1 MHKLIHLSI
10 LFYVLFNSP
19 GSLPA
24 FITLLKD
31 FKPKEQCFIIIREM
45 VLALIVSFVFIF
57 NGLEFFKLFDISLHS
72 FKIGGGLMLFLIAFK
87 MCLAE
92 PTDAEKQLS
101 SKTRE
106 PVFFPLAF
114 PIITGP
120 AVLTNLLVFMS
131 DKSYEKTVVLLA
143 IFISWTFSLLTLLC
157 AGLFNKFLGRFGL
170 IALERIFALFLLLI
184 SGNLMIKGLIVAF
197 SK

>member
-1 MHKLIHLSI
+1 MHNLIHLSI

-31 FKPKEQCFIIIREM
+31 FKPKEQRLIIVREM
-45 VLALIVSFVFIF
+45 VLALIVSFIFIF
-57 NGLEFFKLFDISLHS
+57 NGLAFFKLFDISLHS
-72 FKIGGGLMLFLIAFK
+72 FKIGGGLMLFLISLK

-92 PTDAEKQLS
+92 PENATHQV
-101 SKTRE
+101 SKTKE

-131 DKSYEKTVVLLA
+131 DKVYEKSIVLLA
-143 IFISWTFSLLTLLC
+143 ILISWFFSLLTLLC
-157 AGLFNKFLGRFGL
+157 ASLFNKILGKYGL
-170 IALERIFALFLLLI
+170 IALERIFSLFLLLI
-184 SGNLMIKGLIVAF
+184 SGNLMIKGFIAAF
-197 SK
+197 ST